1 MMEFLSVN
9 DTRAFVLQFWPDAI
23 IFIEDISESYSTLI
37 SHIDYCR
44 KISGFIGC
52 YLFAMGL

>member
-9 DTRAFVLQFWPDAI
+9 DTRAFVFQFWPDAI
-23 IFIEDISESYSTLI
+23 IFISESYGTLI